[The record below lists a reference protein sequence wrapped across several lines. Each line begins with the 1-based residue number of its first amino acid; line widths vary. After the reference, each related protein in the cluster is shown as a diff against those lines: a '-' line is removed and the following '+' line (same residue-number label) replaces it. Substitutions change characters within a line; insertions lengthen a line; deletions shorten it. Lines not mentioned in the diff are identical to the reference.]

1 VLQGEGV
8 MSTLI
13 EQLIQYLRDTLNV
26 TLAVRPWNESRGL
39 PFFLQDGYAY
49 FCAELSELN
58 LLLMVDSSDEEHPPA
73 TVRKHM
79 DQVREK
85 WEGEVIYVRDRVT
98 AYNRKRLIEHNVP
111 FIVPGNQLYLPMLAI
126 DLREYFRQKRKSTHK
141 FSPATQALVLY
152 WIYNSN
158 KADARA
164 TPSEMAKVLGY
175 SKMTMTRAFKEVDAA
190 LDAVLASERR
200 NNDAKYSLTGQELW
214 HKLQPFWRSPVKQR
228 YYLFKTDFDHALGLR
243 AGLTAMTSY
252 SMLAEPSHRVFAVS
266 QNEWKVLVQRHEV
279 VVLDRPDSQTVEV
292 EVWGY
297 PPNLFAQNDLVDRL
311 SLYLSLRDTSD
322 ERIESA
328 LEELLEGMKW

>member
-1 VLQGEGV
+1 

-26 TLAVRPWNESRGL
+26 TIPARPWEKSKHL

-49 FCAELSELN
+49 FQAELFGLN
-58 LLLMVDSSDEEHPPA
+58 ILLMLDTSDEEHSPA
-73 TVRKHM
+73 TLRKHM

-85 WEGEVIYVRDRVT
+85 YEGEVVYARDRVT

-126 DLREYFRQKRKSTHK
+126 DLREHFRQKRRSIDK

-158 KADARA
+158 MGRERT
-164 TPSEMAKVLGY
+164 TPTEMAKVLGY

-190 LDAVLASERR
+190 LDSVLPNERR
-200 NNDAKYSLTGQELW
+200 NNDVKYGVTGQELW
-214 HKLQPFWRSPVKQR
+214 QKLQPFWRSPVKHR
-228 YYLFKTDFDHALGLR
+228 HYLLRMDFDHVFAHFR
-243 AGLTAMTSY
+243 AGLTAMASY
-252 SMLAEPSHRVFAVS
+252 SMLAEPNHEVFAVS
-266 QNEWKVLVQRHEV
+266 QNEWKVSLQRRNVEI
-279 VVLDRPDSQTVEV
+279 LDRPDSQTVEV

-297 PPNLFAQNDLVDRL
+297 PPDLFAQNDLVDRL

-322 ERIESA
+322 ERIELA
-328 LEELLEGMKW
+328 LEELLKGIKW

>member
-1 VLQGEGV
+1 

-26 TLAVRPWNESRGL
+26 TLAVRPWDASKRL

-49 FCAELSELN
+49 SRAELLGLN
-58 LLLMVDSSDEEHPPA
+58 VLLMVDTSDEEHSPA
-73 TVRKHM
+73 IVRKHM

-85 WEGEVIYVRDRVT
+85 WEGEIVYVRERVT
-98 AYNRKRLIEHNVP
+98 AYNRKRLIEYNVP

-126 DLREYFRQKRKSTHK
+126 DLREHFRQKRKSIYK
-141 FSPATQALVLY
+141 FSPATQALVLR
-152 WIYNSN
+152 WIYNN
-158 KADARA
+158 NMGRERT
-164 TPSEMAKVLGY
+164 TPTEMAKILGY

-190 LDAVLASERR
+190 LDSVLASEQL
-200 NNDAKYSLTGQELW
+200 NKDAKYSLAGQELW
-214 HKLQPFWRSPVKQR
+214 QKLQPFWRSPVKHR
-228 YYLFKTDFDHALGLR
+228 HYLLRADFDHVLGRFR
-243 AGLTAMTSY
+243 AGLTAMASY
-252 SMLAEPSHRVFAVS
+252 SMLTEPSHEVFAVS
-266 QNEWKVLVQRHEV
+266 QNEWKVSRQRRDVEV
-279 VVLDRPDSQTVEV
+279 IDRPDSQTVEV

-311 SLYLSLRDTSD
+311 SLYLSLRETSD